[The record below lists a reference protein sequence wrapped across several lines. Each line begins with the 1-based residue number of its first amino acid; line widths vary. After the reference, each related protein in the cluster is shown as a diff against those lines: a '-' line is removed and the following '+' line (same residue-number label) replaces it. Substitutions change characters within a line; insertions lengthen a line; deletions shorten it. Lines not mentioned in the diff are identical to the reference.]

1 MGQNGYRKEIR
12 GDGME
17 RVNRVGHIRYMKE
30 FRGDGVE

>member
-17 RVNRVGHIRYMKE
+17 RVSRLGHCRYMK
-30 FRGDGVE
+30 GVKGGGVE